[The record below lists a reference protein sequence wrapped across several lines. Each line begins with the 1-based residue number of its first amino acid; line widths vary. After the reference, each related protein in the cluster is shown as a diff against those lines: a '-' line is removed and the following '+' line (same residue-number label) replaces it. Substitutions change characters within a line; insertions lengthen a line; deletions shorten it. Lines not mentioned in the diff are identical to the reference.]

1 MHTYSVEPGWSVL
14 LNDIGV
20 EPAAVL
26 KLAGLPADLFARKE
40 PRISAEQ
47 FYAFWSALEQLYRG
61 ADVALALASAI
72 TAEAFAPPIFAGL
85 CSPSLTAAAD
95 RIAAYK
101 RLIYPVTLDIEHR
114 RGLRIRVQSRI
125 PFSPPDVLVRFEL
138 LFWVS
143 LARLGTREEVRPT
156 QLILSEVPPS
166 PEELAAFVGVD
177 RVTVGPR
184 PEIRFSELDA
194 RRPFLTVN
202 DAMWNVFQPELRRR
216 LAALTADA
224 SWEDRVHAALLTAL
238 PAGRSSLSDIIGDL
252 KVSARSLQRWLAAE
266 DSSFT
271 EVLDR
276 TRERLAMHYLTST
289 ALSDSEIGF
298 LIGYEELTSFHRA
311 FRSWTGSTP
320 GAVRSGHAGTR
331 NQQADE
337 LRRAQ

>member
-1 MHTYSVEPGWSVL
+1 MHTYSVEPGWNVL

-20 EPAAVL
+20 ETTAVL

-40 PRISAEQ
+40 SRISAEQ
-47 FYAFWSALEQLYRG
+47 FYAFWSALDQLYRG
-61 ADVALALASAI
+61 PDVALALASAV

-101 RLIYPVTLDIEHR
+101 RLIYPVTLDVEHG
-114 RGLRIRVQSRI
+114 RGVRIRVQSRI

-156 QLILSEVPPS
+156 QLILSEAPPS
-166 PEELAAFVGVD
+166 PEELAEFVGVD

-194 RRPFLTVN
+194 RRPFVTAN
-202 DAMWNVFQPELRRR
+202 DAMWNVFEPEFRRR
-216 LAALTADA
+216 LAALSAEA
-224 SWEDRVHAALLTAL
+224 SWADRVHAALLTAL
-238 PAGRSSLSDIIGDL
+238 PAGRGSLSGIVGDL
-252 KVSARSLQRWLAAE
+252 NVSARSLQRWLAAE
-266 DSSFT
+266 DCSFT

-276 TRERLAMHYLTST
+276 TRERLALHYLTST
-289 ALSDSEIGF
+289 ALTDSEIGF
-298 LIGYEELTSFHRA
+298 LIGYEEVTSFHRA
-311 FRSWTGSTP
+311 FRSWTGNTP
-320 GAVRSGHAGTR
+320 GAARSGQVAARSRQAG
-331 NQQADE
+331 A